1 MDENKLK
8 NITHADIF
16 AAKELL
22 REVGYTI
29 VEPIPFLKSQ
39 QIIWWLCDDPQSIVP
54 VKVIEV
60 TENGYE
66 STPLCSV
73 LTVKLV
79 PLGFVSTAGQQ
90 LEIDISQKED
100 WGVEFFP
107 SFNAAVDYYLS
118 HVDKRR
124 EKDDN

>member
-1 MDENKLK
+1 MDNNKHK
-8 NITHADIF
+8 NITHADIY

-22 REVGYTI
+22 VEAGYKI
-29 VEPIPFLKSQ
+29 VEPEPFLKPQ
-39 QIIWWLCDDPQSIVP
+39 QTIWWLGDDPQLIIP
-54 VKVIEV
+54 AKIIEV

-66 STPLCSV
+66 STPLCPV

-79 PLGFVSTAGQQ
+79 PFGYTLVGQQ
-90 LEIDISQKED
+90 LEMDISLRED
-100 WGVEFFP
+100 WGVTFFP
-107 SFNAAVDYYLS
+107 SFNAAVDYYLA

>member
-8 NITHADIF
+8 NISYADIF

-22 REVGYTI
+22 IEAGYKI
-29 VEPIPFLKSQ
+29 VEPKPFLKPQ
-39 QIIWWLCDDPQSIVP
+39 QIIWWLGDDPQSIVP

-66 STPLCSV
+66 STPLCPV
-73 LTVKLV
+73 LTVTLV
-79 PLGFVSTAGQQ
+79 PLGCVPTAGQQ
-90 LEIDISQKED
+90 LETDISQRED
-100 WGVEFFP
+100 WGVIFFP

-118 HVDKRR
+118 HVEKRR

>member
-29 VEPIPFLKSQ
+29 VEPIPFLKPQ

-73 LTVKLV
+73 LTAKLV
-79 PLGFVSTAGQQ
+79 PLGFVPMAGQQ

-118 HVDKRR
+118 HVEKRR
-124 EKDDN
+124 GKDDN

>member
-1 MDENKLK
+1 MDGNKLK
-8 NITHADIF
+8 NISYADIF

-29 VEPIPFLKSQ
+29 VESIPFLKPQ

-73 LTVKLV
+73 LTAKLV
-79 PLGFVSTAGQQ
+79 PLGFVPMAGQQ
-90 LEIDISQKED
+90 LETDISQRED
-100 WGVEFFP
+100 WGVIFFP
-107 SFNAAVDYYLS
+107 SFNAAVDFYLS
-118 HVDKRR
+118 HVEKRR

>member
-1 MDENKLK
+1 MDKNKHK
-8 NITHADIF
+8 NITHADIY

-22 REVGYTI
+22 VEAGYKI
-29 VEPIPFLKSQ
+29 VEPEPFLKPQ
-39 QIIWWLCDDPQSIVP
+39 QTIWWLGDDPQLIIP
-54 VKVIEV
+54 AKIIEV

-66 STPLCSV
+66 STPLCPV

-79 PLGFVSTAGQQ
+79 PLGFVPMAGQQ

-118 HVDKRR
+118 HVEKRR
-124 EKDDN
+124 GKDDN